1 MPHQCCTE
9 MTHRI
14 FEGRRRSITDA
25 GSALSKQRRNSWA
38 GNVSGEVLSWPGWRW
53 FTDWLFSS
61 ENIFLDVITALQ
73 PSLTISSAA
82 PTLIRIFPA
91 AIIFHY
97 CSPSFK
103 AASPQPSHHHILQ
116 HSVILFSPQNT
127 PQLACSLQHNFPNAF
142 FNFIAQS
149 LSNLT
154 SKQAIQCKTSEII
167 PGNSAQMPNTDPLLF
182 N

>member
-1 MPHQCCTE
+1 MTHADLSLPMIPTTCLLFRLTVTIHISRNEGISVPRQCCTE

-38 GNVSGEVLSWPGWRW
+38 GNVSGEVRSWAGWKW

-61 ENIFLDVITALQ
+61 QNIFLDVITALQ

-82 PTLIRIFPA
+82 PTLTRIFPA
-91 AIIFHY
+91 AIVFHY

-103 AASPQPSHHHILQ
+103 AASPQPRLHHIL
-116 HSVILFSPQNT
+116 
-127 PQLACSLQHNFPNAF
+127 
-142 FNFIAQS
+142 
-149 LSNLT
+149 
-154 SKQAIQCKTSEII
+154 
-167 PGNSAQMPNTDPLLF
+167 
-182 N
+182 